1 MGFIYKITNLINN
14 KIYIGQTSRTV
25 DIRWQE
31 HQRNMYDDKYKN
43 ITLYKAFNK
52 YGINNFDIKII
63 EEVDN
68 SLLNEREE
76 YWIRTYNSY
85 KNGYNSTIGG
95 NGQKICDIKEVIA
108 LWNEG
113 KLVKEIAIALG
124 VDSHTITNYLHGYG
138 IDSSTIYSRANKLK
152 DNSISQPIAARKA
165 KEINSKSV
173 YQLNKETDEII
184 NTFNS
189 LSDAARAINKPNGIS
204 DISKVCKGKQKT
216 AYGFKWKFVNQTY
229 NV

>member
-52 YGINNFDIKII
+52 YGINNFNIKII

-76 YWIRTYNSY
+76 YWIRTYDSY
-85 KNGYNSTIGG
+85 KNGYNSTVGG
-95 NGQKICDIKEVIA
+95 NGQKICDVKEVIA
-108 LWNEG
+108 L
-113 KLVKEIAIALG
+113 
-124 VDSHTITNYLHGYG
+124 
-138 IDSSTIYSRANKLK
+138 
-152 DNSISQPIAARKA
+152 
-165 KEINSKSV
+165 
-173 YQLNKETDEII
+173 
-184 NTFNS
+184 
-189 LSDAARAINKPNGIS
+189 
-204 DISKVCKGKQKT
+204 
-216 AYGFKWKFVNQTY
+216 
-229 NV
+229 

>member
-31 HQRNMYDDKYKN
+31 HQRNMCDDKYKN

-85 KNGYNSTIGG
+85 KN
-95 NGQKICDIKEVIA
+95 
-108 LWNEG
+108 
-113 KLVKEIAIALG
+113 
-124 VDSHTITNYLHGYG
+124 
-138 IDSSTIYSRANKLK
+138 
-152 DNSISQPIAARKA
+152 
-165 KEINSKSV
+165 
-173 YQLNKETDEII
+173 
-184 NTFNS
+184 
-189 LSDAARAINKPNGIS
+189 
-204 DISKVCKGKQKT
+204 KV
-216 AYGFKWKFVNQTY
+216 
-229 NV
+229 

>member
-25 DIRWQE
+25 EVRWQE

-43 ITLYKAFNK
+43 ITLYKAFDK

-63 EEVDN
+63 EEIDN

-76 YWIRTYNSY
+76 YWIRIYNSY
-85 KNGYNSTIGG
+85 KEGYNSTTGG
-95 NGQKICDIKEVIA
+95 SGQKVCDIREIIA

-113 KLVKEIAIALG
+113 KLVKEIADTLG
-124 VDSHTITNYLHGYG
+124 VNSHTITNYLHSYG
-138 IDSSTIYSRANKLK
+138 IDSSIIYSRANKLK
-152 DNSISQPIAARKA
+152 DNSVSQPNAARKA
-165 KEINSKSV
+165 KEVNSKAV
-173 YQLNKETDEII
+173 HQLNKETDEII

-189 LSDAARAINKPNGIS
+189 LSDAARAISKPNGFS

-216 AYGFKWKFVNQTY
+216 AYGFKWKFVN
-229 NV
+229 

>member
-95 NGQKICDIKEVIA
+95 NGQKICDIKEAVA

-113 KLVKEIAIALG
+113 KIVKEIAIGLG

-138 IDSSTIYSRANKLK
+138 VDSSIIYSRANKLK

-216 AYGFKWKFVNQTY
+216 AYGFKWKFVN
-229 NV
+229 